1 MFAAA
6 LVVTATGEVPNLLA
20 VTIGVAA
27 SREAHGPEVWVAGT
41 HGVVLV
47 YLPRKSLWRSVPVA
61 NSGDALVLP
70 RMVYHGITM
79 RGTEVWL
86 AGLLEGVGPAL
97 AVATPNATADS
108 LSTNAFGVAVV
119 ALNASLTSGSSA
131 TDTFL
136 AIHSVGGTTGMVA
149 VGTSGLAVRRWW
161 NATAN
166 DGAGAW
172 MWNRMVLPSHLLA
185 HNTTIRGV
193 LTTDAAVYVCIG
205 LHAARVVAVGM
216 V

>member
-27 SREAHGPEVWVAGT
+27 GREAHGPEVWVAGT

-119 ALNASLTSGSSA
+119 ALNASLTSGASA

-136 AIHSVGGTTGMVA
+136 AIHGVGGTTGMVA
-149 VGTSGLAVRRWW
+149 VGSSGLAVRRWW

-172 MWNRMVLPSHLLA
+172 MWNRMVLPSHLSA

-205 LHAARVVAVGM
+205 LHAARVVAESTV
-216 V
+216 